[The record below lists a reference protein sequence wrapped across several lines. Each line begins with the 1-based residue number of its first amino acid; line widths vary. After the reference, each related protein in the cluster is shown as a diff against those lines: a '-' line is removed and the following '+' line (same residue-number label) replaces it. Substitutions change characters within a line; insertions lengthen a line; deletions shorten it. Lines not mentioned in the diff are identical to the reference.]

1 MRLTIFLT
9 ENVKNRPATSQ
20 YSEAIESRGGEMTL
34 FHKSFFAQRS
44 TRISA
49 AATVCLY
56 MFLAACPTP
65 GAAQGASTRNALR
78 LLGKFAVTVAANVAT
93 SIASDEAKAAIHPAK
108 NANGNA
114 TSIASDEAKAAIH
127 PEQNANGNAT
137 SQITNEAPPQVS
149 GYTFTLTWQSD
160 DGIYLG
166 TLVMQGVTGYF
177 RVNAPDATGID
188 QDMIAVPRNGYIYL
202 IGSNPRYAGS
212 AIPAYYS
219 PDNFVLT
226 QLSDGEW
233 SIASTCDDQGRYAP
247 VAVIDARA
255 F

>member
-93 SIASDEAKAAIHPAK
+93 SIASDEAKAAIHP
-108 NANGNA
+108 
-114 TSIASDEAKAAIH
+114 
-127 PEQNANGNAT
+127 EQNANGNAT
-137 SQITNEAPPQVS
+137 SQITNEAQPQVS

>member
-93 SIASDEAKAAIHPAK
+93 SIASDEAKAAIHPEQ

-137 SQITNEAPPQVS
+137 SVASDEAKAAIHPEQNANGNATSQITNEAQHR
-149 GYTFTLTWQSD
+149 FL
-160 DGIYLG
+160 GIHSRL
-166 TLVMQGVTGYF
+166 
-177 RVNAPDATGID
+177 R
-188 QDMIAVPRNGYIYL
+188 
-202 IGSNPRYAGS
+202 GSRM
-212 AIPAYYS
+212 
-219 PDNFVLT
+219 T
-226 QLSDGEW
+226 
-233 SIASTCDDQGRYAP
+233 AST
-247 VAVIDARA
+247 
-255 F
+255 

>member
-93 SIASDEAKAAIHPAK
+93 SIASDEAKAAIHP
-108 NANGNA
+108 
-114 TSIASDEAKAAIH
+114 
-127 PEQNANGNAT
+127 EQNANGNAT
-137 SQITNEAPPQVS
+137 SQITNEAQPQVS
-149 GYTFTLTWQSD
+149 GYPFTLTWQSD